1 MSDMSVKEQMD
12 ISIEDAIAILNEASY
27 SNSPTFKIQQVRR
40 LIKELESFDTYW
52 SETFDNIPRE

>member
-1 MSDMSVKEQMD
+1 MSDMSVKEQMN
-12 ISIEDAIAILNEASY
+12 ISIEDAIAILNKASY
-27 SNSPTFKIQQVRR
+27 SNSPTFKIQQVRH